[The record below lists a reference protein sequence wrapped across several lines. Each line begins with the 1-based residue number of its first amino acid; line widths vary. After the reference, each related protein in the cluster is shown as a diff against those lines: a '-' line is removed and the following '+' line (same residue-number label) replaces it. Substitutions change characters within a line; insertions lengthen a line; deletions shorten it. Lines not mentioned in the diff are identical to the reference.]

1 MARFRFRF
9 TFKILGLLSTR
20 FQCCQAALHR
30 HCLARRQLVNAPGA
44 MAPALEEAA
53 EDLLE
58 RLADIGCVPSLSPLP
73 PRLFIYNPY
82 PNNGI
87 RDRNAR

>member
-1 MARFRFRF
+1 
-9 TFKILGLLSTR
+9 
-20 FQCCQAALHR
+20 
-30 HCLARRQLVNAPGA
+30 